1 MIIRIKYFYD
11 ILNIAMIIAPDRVIL
26 SAKCAQI
33 PLTFAK

>member
-1 MIIRIKYFYD
+1 MIIQIKCFHD
-11 ILNIAMIIAPDRVIL
+11 ILNIAMIIAPDRVIF